1 MLAPLARPGAR
12 LPGLGDEPLG
22 ARTIRGVRSDGMLC
36 SARELG
42 LGDDHE
48 GIVDLGG
55 AVEPGA
61 DVREALGLDDTVF
74 DLSITPNRPDAMSIV
89 GVARELAAHFE
100 LPLTID
106 APTPQ
111 PNVDRVDGATVTVDA
126 PERCPRLTARVARIA
141 MGESPA
147 FLQRRLRLA
156 GMRPISNVVDVTNY
170 VMLERG
176 RPLHAFDLDK
186 MGGRGILVR
195 LAADGETI
203 TTLDGVERSLL
214 ASDLLICDAGGT
226 PQAIAGVM
234 GGASAEVS
242 STTTEIILESA
253 YFEPRGI
260 ARTSKRL
267 GLRSEASARFERGVD
282 PESTV
287 PGADIAMA
295 LLEQVASA
303 AVAAGTVDVYPTPV
317 ERPRI
322 TVRTSRANAILGT
335 DIPTERLR
343 SFLPPLGIE
352 IEEQDSSGSDD
363 HDTFVAIPPSF
374 RPDLEREID
383 VIEEVARRHGLDNIE
398 RTVPTSRRVGRLT
411 SEQRERRL
419 VVDVLVGAGYTE
431 IYTLALVA
439 PADLTRAGLTI
450 DDVVEVENPLRA
462 EESVLRPAVLPGLL
476 RAVQANVAHGSPD
489 IALFETGTVFRRRTS
504 QSDEDQ
510 LPVWRARDAVLPEE
524 RFRLACV
531 RSGLV
536 GRTPHEPDRPVDP
549 YDAVAVIE
557 ALRESLRLA
566 DLRLVNASVPSFHA
580 ARAAEVHV
588 DGEVIGAVGQV
599 APDVLAAFELDRVA
613 GTVVAVELDLD
624 ALLAATRLPEQ
635 AVEVSRYPGS
645 NIDLAFVLPESVPAA
660 DVLATLRA
668 AGGPV
673 LEDVRLFDVFRSDTL
688 GRAMTSLAF
697 ALRFR
702 ASDRTLTDE
711 QVGALRKRCIGA
723 VEKAHGARLR
733 G

>member
-1 MLAPLARPGAR
+1 
-12 LPGLGDEPLG
+12 
-22 ARTIRGVRSDGMLC
+22 MLC

-55 AVEPGA
+55 EVEVGS
-61 DVREALGLDDTVF
+61 DVREALGLDETVF
-74 DLSITPNRPDAMSIV
+74 DLFITPNRPDAMSIV
-89 GVARELAAHFE
+89 GVARELAAHFG

-106 APTPQ
+106 APAPQ
-111 PNVDRVDGATVTVDA
+111 PSVDRVDGATVTIDA
-126 PERCPRLTARVARIA
+126 PDRCPRLTARVARIA

-170 VMLERG
+170 VMLERC
-176 RPLHAFDLDK
+176 RPLHAFDLGK

-195 LAADGETI
+195 VARDGEAI

-214 ASDLLICDAGGT
+214 ASDLLICDADGA

-234 GGASAEVS
+234 GGATAEVS
-242 STTTEIILESA
+242 STTSEIILESA

-282 PESTV
+282 PEGTV
-287 PGADIAMA
+287 PGADLAMA

-303 AVAAGTVDVYPTPV
+303 GVAEGTVDVYPDPV

-322 TVRTSRANAILGT
+322 TVRPSRVNAILGI
-335 DIPTERLR
+335 DIPGERARSLLR
-343 SFLPPLGIE
+343 PLGIE
-352 IEEQDSSGSDD
+352 VEESSPSDGAD

-383 VIEEVARRHGLDNIE
+383 LIEEVARRHGLDNIE

-411 SEQRERRL
+411 VEQQERRL
-419 VVDVLVGAGYTE
+419 VVDVLVGAGFSE
-431 IYTLALVA
+431 VYTLALVA
-439 PADLTRAGLTI
+439 PSDLTRAGI
-450 DDVVEVENPLRA
+450 EIADVVEVENPLRA

-476 RAVQANVAHGSPD
+476 RAVQANAAQGTPD
-489 IALFETGTVFRRRTS
+489 ISLFETGTVFRRRAGGNG
-504 QSDEDQ
+504 DGRA
-510 LPVWRARDAVLPEE
+510 PMPARDAVLPEE

-531 RSGLV
+531 RSGQV
-536 GRTPHEPDRPVDP
+536 VRTPHEPDRPVDP
-549 YDAVAVIE
+549 HDAVAVVD
-557 ALRESLRLA
+557 ALREALRLA
-566 DLRLVNASVPSFHA
+566 DLRLVNASVPSFHPT
-580 ARAAEVHV
+580 RAAEIHV

-599 APDVLAAFELDRVA
+599 APDVLAAFELDRFA

-645 NIDLAFVLPESVPAA
+645 NIDLAFVLSDRVPAA
-660 DVLATLRA
+660 DVIATLRA

-673 LEDVRLFDVFRSDTL
+673 LEEIRLFDVFRSDAL
-688 GRAMTSLAF
+688 GPGVVSLAF

-711 QVGALRKRCIGA
+711 QVGALRKRCISA
-723 VEKAHGARLR
+723 VEKAHGAQLR